1 MHACHVHFAHLLLD
15 FLKLSAIGSKKK
27 KRKKK
32 IRLIIHVVNI
42 LLWKAFYRLTF
53 DAFPVDICPFLQQV
67 LRYLLVPLVA

>member
-1 MHACHVHFAHLLLD
+1 MRVTCILPICCSIFSNYL
-15 FLKLSAIGSKKK
+15 LSAQKKKK

-32 IRLIIHVVNI
+32 IGLIIHVVNI

>member
-1 MHACHVHFAHLLLD
+1 MRVTCILPICCSIFSNYL
-15 FLKLSAIGSKKK
+15 LSAQKKK

-32 IRLIIHVVNI
+32 IGLIIHVVNI